1 MASLGSGL
9 AGVIA
14 SASAVRG
21 MLEIDLSEDPEDAVD
36 RARAR
41 RSKALVRARKATN
54 KAQKAAQKVIET

>member
-1 MASLGSGL
+1 
-9 AGVIA
+9 
-14 SASAVRG
+14 